1 MTFDPEL
8 CFITILAVYM
18 TISIGSIKIIQL
30 IQLSRALEA
39 SQTLLVIGMG
49 AEKKVF
55 FSYLFIIKIHTTNS
69 YEFDYIAIN
78 QVLID

>member
-1 MTFDPEL
+1 
-8 CFITILAVYM
+8 M

-30 IQLSRALEA
+30 IQLSRALET
-39 SQTLLVIGMG
+39 SQTLFVIGMG
-49 AEKKVF
+49 AEKKVL
-55 FSYLFIIKIHTTNS
+55 FSYLFIIKTHTTNS

>member
-1 MTFDPEL
+1 
-8 CFITILAVYM
+8 M
-18 TISIGSIKIIQL
+18 TISIGSIKIVQL
-30 IQLSRALEA
+30 IQLSRALET

-55 FSYLFIIKIHTTNS
+55 LFIIKTHTTNS